1 LRCIKPIIS
10 FLPTLTGG
18 DLRVVSMPGYGVD
31 AFLSLKRLEDNVS
44 WREPDVEI
52 LIAQQPAQVLAS

>member
-1 LRCIKPIIS
+1 
-10 FLPTLTGG
+10 
-18 DLRVVSMPGYGVD
+18 MPGYGVD

-52 LIAQQPAQVLAS
+52 LATPAQVLAS

>member
-1 LRCIKPIIS
+1 M
-10 FLPTLTGG
+10 TGG
-18 DLRVVSMPGYGVD
+18 DLRVISMPGYGVD